1 MADIEL
7 TPAQKRKITSAIKS
21 LNKVREELQRENP
34 DYHINWYLEDCGNL
48 HLLEGDSHELA
59 DTYGAAA
66 QDKVIHLFDLEHS
79 SGGGW

>member
-34 DYHINWYLEDCGNL
+34 DYYINWYLEDCGNF
-48 HLLEGDSHELA
+48 HLLEGDSHDEEN
-59 DTYGAAA
+59 YGDS
-66 QDKVIHLFDLEHS
+66 QSDKSIEVWDLRHS
-79 SGGGW
+79 TGGGW